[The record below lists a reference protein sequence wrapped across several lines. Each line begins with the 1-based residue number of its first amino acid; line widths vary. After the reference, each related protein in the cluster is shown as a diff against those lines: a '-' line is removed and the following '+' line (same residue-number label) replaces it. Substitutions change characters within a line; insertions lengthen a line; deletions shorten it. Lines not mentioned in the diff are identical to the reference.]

1 MEIYMPEY
9 IDRRVRLNV
18 INPRSTLTGRTDDF
32 NRNTSPKGDAAEE
45 QAVIERIFLNSW
57 NGRWASAEEMGYPL
71 VAIGSQIFSYMSG
84 QVIYFDYGMSSVWET
99 GALSK
104 S

>member
-1 MEIYMPEY
+1 M
-9 IDRRVRLNV
+9 RLALIRLQDIAYGIKV
-18 INPRSTLTGRTDDF
+18 CAGAQFR
-32 NRNTSPKGDAAEE
+32 
-45 QAVIERIFLNSW
+45 
-57 NGRWASAEEMGYPL
+57 RWASAEEMGYPL

-104 S
+104 N